1 MKLTALTIWLIVFVV
16 LLLAELTTV
25 GLTTI
30 WFAIG
35 ALVSL
40 ISVTVFNPNWYIQ
53 LIIFIVVSVVS
64 LITLRP
70 IAVKYFNK
78 NKIKTNV
85 EEIAGKTATITKA
98 ILDVDETGEAKLDG
112 EIWMAKSG
120 DSNTFV
126 EGEKVKVK
134 AVEGVKLIVEKEN

>member
-1 MKLTALTIWLIVFVV
+1 MKFTALTIWLIVFVV

-70 IAVKYFNK
+70 RFLVFLGSAR
-78 NKIKTNV
+78 
-85 EEIAGKTATITKA
+85 
-98 ILDVDETGEAKLDG
+98 
-112 EIWMAKSG
+112 
-120 DSNTFV
+120 
-126 EGEKVKVK
+126 
-134 AVEGVKLIVEKEN
+134 LI

>member
-1 MKLTALTIWLIVFVV
+1 MKFTALTIWLIVFVV

-112 EIWMAKSG
+112 KQ
-120 DSNTFV
+120 
-126 EGEKVKVK
+126 
-134 AVEGVKLIVEKEN
+134 